1 MSTQED
7 MLLEVE
13 LQSKNQKNTKKIET
27 EDQEIEQI
35 HSKSSSQESN
45 LFLDVTS

>member
-1 MSTQED
+1 MSTQEF
-7 MLLEVE
+7 MLPEVE

-35 HSKSSSQESN
+35 HGKSSS
-45 LFLDVTS
+45 